1 MSGKRARRKRREP
14 EAIRALKAKRAAA
27 TPAAAEPAESAPA
40 KPSTSGQFQDP
51 DTVIE
56 PGMIAYLFMKE
67 WWRARQRGDFDF
79 MYALTTDDGPLREHF
94 GDREAFPEVCRR
106 KMRPVVGV
114 DVGELCR
121 VRLNGSH
128 EAHVIQAYGERER
141 ERRKYDLQRALLLNT
156 DKGWRVHQVDA
167 ISVDRGTPS
176 TDVQVDA
183 FPEVSLPGW
192 FTTWRDAQAPFV
204 NPKPAEEA
212 AAASDEEVQAEE

>member
-1 MSGKRARRKRREP
+1 MESEHACKRREP

-27 TPAAAEPAESAPA
+27 TTAAAEPAESAPA
-40 KPSTSGQFQDP
+40 KPSTSGQLQDP

-94 GDREAFPEVCRR
+94 GDRDAFPEVCRR

-141 ERRKYDLQRALLLNT
+141 ERRKYDLQRALLLT

-167 ISVDRGTPS
+167 ISVDRGTPRPTSRS
-176 TDVQVDA
+176 T
-183 FPEVSLPGW
+183 PSPRSLCLAGS
-192 FTTWRDAQAPFV
+192 TTWRDAQAPFV